1 MSSSSN
7 DAPRPLSFALEVR
20 SRADS
25 TSIEEAIAT
34 IAPHYLTQPGGA
46 HAVKEGLLGL
56 RKVGGLSEDQLIRV
70 IKGLGLRDWLR
81 EWFPSQI
88 PRFEQMAQTALVVKR
103 AAHTQQ
109 AMVEHL
115 IDLGEELPTEVIRDA
130 YWRAVV
136 YLLHRKS
143 LAAAEARFLL
153 LRAGFMQQADSYAPI
168 VHEEVVTGEADAG
181 IDDWWRL

>member
-1 MSSSSN
+1 MSSSGN
-7 DAPRPLSFALEVR
+7 DAPSPLSFAVEVQ
-20 SRADS
+20 SRAKG

-70 IKGLGLRDWLR
+70 IKGLRRRDWLR

-88 PRFEQMAQTALVVKR
+88 PRFEQVAQTALVVKR
-103 AAHTQQ
+103 TAHTQQ

-115 IDLGEELPTEVIRDA
+115 IDLAEELPTEVIRDA

-143 LAAAEARFLL
+143 LTRPEARFLL

-168 VHEEVVTGEADAG
+168 VHEEIVTGCTRIKSG
-181 IDDWWRL
+181 SK

>member
-1 MSSSSN
+1 
-7 DAPRPLSFALEVR
+7 
-20 SRADS
+20 
-25 TSIEEAIAT
+25 
-34 IAPHYLTQPGGA
+34 
-46 HAVKEGLLGL
+46 
-56 RKVGGLSEDQLIRV
+56 
-70 IKGLGLRDWLR
+70 
-81 EWFPSQI
+81 
-88 PRFEQMAQTALVVKR
+88 MAQTALAVKQ
-103 AAHTQQ
+103 AAHSQQ

-143 LAAAEARFLL
+143 LAGAEARFLL

-168 VHEEVVTGEADAG
+168 VHEEVVIGVADAG